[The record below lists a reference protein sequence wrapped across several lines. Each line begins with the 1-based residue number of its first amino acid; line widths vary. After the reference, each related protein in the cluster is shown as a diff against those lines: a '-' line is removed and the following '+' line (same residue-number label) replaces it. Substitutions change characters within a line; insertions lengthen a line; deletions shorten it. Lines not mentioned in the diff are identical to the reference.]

1 MRTAVTPSAP
11 FKFLMASMATAF
23 AAVAFAQTTPT
34 APSKPAAKSSSA
46 PAAAPKPTAKPA
58 AKPAQID
65 TATPQARTPLAP
77 PAAAQGLR
85 APTSP
90 VLIDR
95 VVAIVNRE
103 VITASELARRE
114 QQFLANLKRQNIASP
129 GAATV
134 REQVLDRM
142 INDRAMLQLARET
155 GIRVDDVTLDRSIA
169 RIADQNGLSVAGLR
183 NQLESEGISFS
194 AFRQDIR
201 EEIILTRLREREVDN
216 RLQISD
222 SEVDTFLAA
231 QGQSI
236 QRVEELKVA
245 QILVRLPENPSKD
258 ELAAAQAKVKRIE
271 NALRDPKA
279 FAAVAKEF
287 SDAADRDQGGS
298 LGWRSP
304 DRIPSLFVDAVSG
317 LKPGQIS
324 RTVRSAN
331 GFHILLLEDRR
342 STLRTQE
349 VAVNRARHILVRV
362 DAQVSEDV
370 ARRRI
375 LDIRRRIE
383 LGSDF
388 GQMARDF
395 SQDPGSAPKGGE
407 LDWAYPGDLVPEFER
422 AMSALQPGQISD
434 PVRSVFGIHLIQLLD
449 RKREPLTE
457 DRLRTAARMVLR
469 DQKLAEAVSEW
480 TREVRAN
487 AYVEIKRDD
496 SGRG

>member
-1 MRTAVTPSAP
+1 MRTAVNRLPPPKLWLAV
-11 FKFLMASMATAF
+11 LAF
-23 AAVAFAQTTPT
+23 AAVATASAQVVTP
-34 APSKPAAKSSSA
+34 SSSA
-46 PAAAPKPTAKPA
+46 GQVTPLGPS
-58 AKPAQID
+58 AQV
-65 TATPQARTPLAP
+65 RPLAP
-77 PAAAQGLR
+77 PAASQGLK
-85 APTSP
+85 APASP

-114 QQFLANLKRQNIASP
+114 KQFLTNLKRQNVTPPSQA
-129 GAATV
+129 V
-134 REQVLDRM
+134 LREQVLERM

-155 GIRVDDVTLDRSIA
+155 GIRVDDITLDRSIN
-169 RIADQNGLSVAGLR
+169 RIADQNGMSVSGLR
-183 NQLESEGISFS
+183 NQLESEGISFA

-236 QRVEELKVA
+236 QRIEELKVA
-245 QILVRLPENPSKD
+245 QILVRVSENASKE

-271 NALRDPKA
+271 DALRDPKT

-287 SDAADRDQGGS
+287 SDSPDRDQGGS
-298 LGWRSP
+298 LGWRQP
-304 DRIPSLFVDAVSG
+304 DRLPTLFLDAVSG

-324 RTVRSAN
+324 KTVRSAN
-331 GFHILLLEDRR
+331 GFHILQLEDRR

-349 VAVNRARHILVRV
+349 VAVHRARHILVRV
-362 DAQVSEDV
+362 DAQVSEEV

-383 LGSDF
+383 LGTDF
-388 GQMARDF
+388 AQMARDF
-395 SQDPGSAPKGGE
+395 SQDPGSAQKGGE

-422 AMSALQPGQISD
+422 AMFALQPGQMSD
-434 PVRSVFGIHLIQLLD
+434 PVRSVFGVHLIQLLE

-487 AYVEIKRDD
+487 AYVEIKRDEL
-496 SGRG
+496 